1 MRSVS
6 VITAIVGSMAA
17 IVCFLGLGAEALP
30 YLDPTPEMLAAQAAG
45 VRAWQLGLV
54 GSLGVLAAGIA
65 GGVRSGRDRHVTT

>member
-6 VITAIVGSMAA
+6 VITAFVGSVTA

-54 GSLGVLAAGIA
+54 GSLGVSAAGIA
-65 GGVRSGRDRHVTT
+65 GVVRSGRDRHVTT